1 MFSELEKL
9 VIAHSGNS
17 PRHYQVLECLMQV
30 RFINNEELLSNS
42 DSFQS
47 RLLVQIIIVIIKTPT
62 QYDNYAGAKQTD
74 AGQEGSGD

>member
-30 RFINNEELLSNS
+30 RFINKEALLSNS
-42 DSFQS
+42 DFFQS
-47 RLLVQIIIVIIKTPT
+47 RLLVQIIIVMSTH
-62 QYDNYAGAKQTD
+62 YENYAGPKQTD
-74 AGQEGSGD
+74 ASQEGSGD

>member
-30 RFINNEELLSNS
+30 RFINNS
-42 DSFQS
+42 DSFLS

-62 QYDNYAGAKQTD
+62 HYENYPGPKQTD
-74 AGQEGSGD
+74 ASQEGSGD

>member
-30 RFINNEELLSNS
+30 RFISNS

-47 RLLVQIIIVIIKTPT
+47 RLLVQIIIVIIKTPSHY
-62 QYDNYAGAKQTD
+62 QNYPGSKQTD